1 MDSFVRLDRPR
12 NARNTEEILMKI
24 FRESSNRCVDWIL
37 IALILCVATGR
48 TWAQE
53 SAVQLQ
59 VTPDDRLAATIYTS
73 NIRYHL
79 HLAKTAAAGTVAQD
93 FPNPNFK
100 QSGKARLTSIT
111 AVPTPPQPAFY
122 PQDMFKVASTGA
134 TILSAK
140 SHPVFVDCASGGGTC
155 WGNPST
161 FLTNLGNS
169 NFVHLLD
176 QYTGS
181 TANGRYTLG
190 AAVTVT
196 QSIFAGTSGVPT
208 LSENDILTIVHA
220 AAKTNGAGLGH
231 IYHVFLPNG
240 VDTCMDEG
248 PCYSPDNFGTF
259 AFCAYHFR
267 VHFSDIGNVYYTVE
281 PFQNVLGCQ
290 VPASPAPPNGQLADS
305 TNNILSHELFETV
318 TDPDIFTGFRATNTT
333 FGEIGDVCQGVVAV
347 FGLNAHNYEI
357 QLEYSDTYHACAS
370 TP

>member
-1 MDSFVRLDRPR
+1 
-12 NARNTEEILMKI
+12 MKI
-24 FRESSNRCVDWIL
+24 LSESTNRSIGWIL
-37 IALILCVATGR
+37 IALFLCGATVSAF
-48 TWAQE
+48 AQE
-53 SAVQLQ
+53 STVQLQ
-59 VTPDDRLAATIYTS
+59 VTPEDRLAATIYTS

-93 FPNPNFK
+93 FPSPNFK
-100 QSGKARLTSIT
+100 QSAKARLATAT

-122 PQDMFKVASTGA
+122 PQDMFKVVSTGA
-134 TILSAK
+134 TILTAK
-140 SHPVFVDCASGGGTC
+140 SHPIFVDCASTC
-155 WGNPST
+155 WGNPGL
-161 FLTNLGNS
+161 FLTNLGS
-169 NFVHLLD
+169 STFIHLLD

-181 TANGRYTLG
+181 TATGRYTLG
-190 AAVTVT
+190 TAVTVT

-208 LSENDILTIVHA
+208 LSENDILTIVHS
-220 AAKTNGAGLGH
+220 AAKTNGAGYGH
-231 IYHVFLPNG
+231 IYHVFIPNG

-290 VPASPAPPNGQLADS
+290 VPASPTPPNGQLADS
-305 TNNILSHELFETV
+305 TNNILSHELFETI

-333 FGEIGDVCQGVVAV
+333 FGEIGDVCQGVIAV

>member
-1 MDSFVRLDRPR
+1 MRLRSAEYRRDDLDDDTQKDHKPPHKLDSDCTFVVHRR
-12 NARNTEEILMKI
+12 NRNPST
-24 FRESSNRCVDWIL
+24 RVHNST
-37 IALILCVATGR
+37 A
-48 TWAQE
+48 
-53 SAVQLQ
+53 
-59 VTPDDRLAATIYTS
+59 VTPDDQLAAALYTS

-79 HLAKTAAAGTVAQD
+79 QLAKTAAGRVVAQD

-100 QSGKARLTSIT
+100 QSGKARLTLAT
-111 AVPTPPQPAFY
+111 TVPAPPLPAFY
-122 PQDMFKVASTGA
+122 PQDMFKVVSTGA
-134 TILSAK
+134 TIQSAK
-140 SHPVFVDCASGGGTC
+140 SHAIFVNCAKTC
-155 WGNPST
+155 WGDPTT

-169 NFVHLLD
+169 NFIHLLD

-190 AAVTVT
+190 TAVSVT
-196 QSIFAGTSGVPT
+196 QTIFAGTSGVPT

-248 PCYSPDNFGTF
+248 PCYSPDNFSTF
-259 AFCAYHFR
+259 VFCAYHFT

-281 PFQNVLGCQ
+281 PFQNVIGCRI
-290 VPASPAPPNGQLADS
+290 PASPTPPNGQLADS
-305 TNNILSHELFETV
+305 TNNNLSHELFETI
-318 TDPDIFTGFRATNTT
+318 TDPDINTGFRATNTS
-333 FGEIGDVCQGVVAV
+333 FGELADVCVGVVAV
-347 FGLNAHNYEI
+347 FGLNGHNYEI